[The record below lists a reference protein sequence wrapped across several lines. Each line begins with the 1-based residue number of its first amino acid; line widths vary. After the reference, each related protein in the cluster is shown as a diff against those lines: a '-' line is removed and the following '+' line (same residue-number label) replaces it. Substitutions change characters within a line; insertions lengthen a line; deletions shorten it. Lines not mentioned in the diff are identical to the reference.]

1 MVRERRD
8 TGGGDDSSLSPLLFL
23 DGRSS
28 WRVTSDHLVLVE
40 AWADDDARCGERV
53 VTSLDAD
60 DLDSVLSAA

>member
-1 MVRERRD
+1 VARERRD

-28 WRVTSDHLVLVE
+28 WHVKSDHLVLVD
-40 AWADDDARCGERV
+40 AWAVDDARCGERV
-53 VTSLDAD
+53 VMSLDAG